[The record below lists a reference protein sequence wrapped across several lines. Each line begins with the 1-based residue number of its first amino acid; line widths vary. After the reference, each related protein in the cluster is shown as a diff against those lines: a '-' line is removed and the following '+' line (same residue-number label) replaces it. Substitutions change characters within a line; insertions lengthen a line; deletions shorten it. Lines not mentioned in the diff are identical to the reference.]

1 MQQLIKITSVPMRT
15 ASYRQGGRLVSS
27 DSVDLERRKALARQ
41 MSFHRSHA
49 SGRSALP
56 VEDIT
61 KINQTFSRRTVTP
74 KMQNVSQQQVAYKKQ
89 MQAPV
94 SNTASYPAPT
104 PVTSSVSMASSA
116 DAAAIQ
122 TQAAA
127 AIQPQYTAPAAP
139 ASTAGVS
146 MEVSSSYAAER
157 GAFEMRVA
165 KGDLTFLPPMVM
177 TIVTQYPELHFEYL
191 GDFNYVPP
199 REPTRGENINL
210 FT

>member
-1 MQQLIKITSVPMRT
+1 MEQLIKITSVPMRT
-15 ASYRQGGRLVSS
+15 VSYTQSARLVSS
-27 DSVDLERRKALARQ
+27 DSLDLERRKALARQ

-49 SGRSALP
+49 SGGSALP

-61 KINQTFSRRTVTP
+61 KINQTFSRHTVTP
-74 KMQNVSQQQVAYKKQ
+74 KMQNVSKQQVAFQKQ
-89 MQAPV
+89 MQPSV
-94 SNTASYPAPT
+94 SDTASYPAPT
-104 PVTSSVSMASSA
+104 PVASTATMVSA
-116 DAAAIQ
+116 DTAAIQ
-122 TQAAA
+122 NQAAA
-127 AIQPQYTAPAAP
+127 TIQPQYTAPAP
-139 ASTAGVS
+139 SSGVS
-146 MEVSSSYAAER
+146 KEVVSSYAAER